1 MDMHRSPAGSAMSQT
16 ARSVRPAVQ
25 PSAGGAKAP
34 GQSRGVF
41 EADLRDRLPDL
52 RHYALSLTRDPV
64 EAEDLVQDCLVRA
77 IDRRHHFE
85 PGTHLG
91 RWLFTILRNLHV
103 DSCRKRRRRGVQVP
117 WDEAM
122 PATSRPASQEHWIEL
137 MDVARALRGLRPC
150 DRDILMLCAFS
161 SLSQR
166 EIATRLNLAEGT
178 VRSRLSR
185 ARTALRP

>member
-1 MDMHRSPAGSAMSQT
+1 M
-16 ARSVRPAVQ
+16 
-25 PSAGGAKAP
+25 
-34 GQSRGVF
+34 
-41 EADLRDRLPDL
+41 PDL

-103 DSCRKRRRRGVQVP
+103 DSCRKRRRRGVQVT

-122 PATSRPASQEHWIEL
+122 PATSRPPSQEHWIEL
-137 MDVARALRGLRPC
+137 MDVARSLRELRPC
-150 DRDILMLCAFS
+150 DRDILMLCTFS
-161 SLSQR
+161 NLSQR
-166 EIATRLNLAEGT
+166 EIATRLNVAEGT

-185 ARTALRP
+185 ARAALSAPDPRPSPGP